1 MFEATT
7 PADRCSSSGRPVLIG
22 GVDFCRAADFCGPL
36 RGLYPFPHFRM
47 ETKKKPTPAKEAK
60 LDSPAN
66 ERSLPINVFRMD
78 DVSASVFRRDYNGRT
93 FYSVSFSRSYKS
105 ASGEWRYTKNF
116 DREDLGK
123 IVSLCQQAAEYI
135 DRIAGDGQTK
145 TA

>member
-7 PADRCSSSGRPVLIG
+7 PADHRRTV
-22 GVDFCRAADFCGPL
+22 RAADTNRRCGFSALRTLEARCAGFTCFPLFC
-36 RGLYPFPHFRM
+36 M
-47 ETKKKPTPAKEAK
+47 ETKQKPAPAKEPRTVA
-60 LDSPAN
+60 PTE
-66 ERSLPINVFRMD
+66 ERRVPIHVFRID
-78 DVSASVFRRDYNGRT
+78 DVSASVFSRAYNDRT

-123 IVSLCQQAAEYI
+123 IVALCQQASEHI
-135 DRIAGDGQTK
+135 DRLAGGGQAK